1 MKNRKNYV
9 SIIMN
14 CHNGERFLSESLDSV
29 IKQSFKNWEL
39 IFYDN
44 RSLDNS
50 KKIFKS
56 FKDKRFKYFKS
67 KKFLKLYAARNE
79 AIKKTKGAY
88 ICFLDTDDTWHRNKL
103 KYQIKYFK
111 NKKCKILYSKFFIKN
126 LTDQKTY
133 LNYTNNLPF
142 GNITK
147 ALLSN
152 YKIGILTCM
161 IEKNIFKK
169 HKFNS
174 NYQIIGDFDF
184 FLNLSLKYY
193 IFSLNK
199 PLACYKHHSKNL
211 SSSRLDLYLTEL
223 YRWLK
228 INKNKYSK
236 FNLISV
242 RILIVK
248 IALKLILK
256 KIKGCFF

>member
-1 MKNRKNYV
+1 
-9 SIIMN
+9 
-14 CHNGERFLSESLDSV
+14 
-29 IKQSFKNWEL
+29 
-39 IFYDN
+39 
-44 RSLDNS
+44 
-50 KKIFKS
+50 
-56 FKDKRFKYFKS
+56 
-67 KKFLKLYAARNE
+67 
-79 AIKKTKGAY
+79 
-88 ICFLDTDDTWHRNKL
+88 
-103 KYQIKYFK
+103 
-111 NKKCKILYSKFFIKN
+111 
-126 LTDQKTY
+126 
-133 LNYTNNLPF
+133 
-142 GNITK
+142 
-147 ALLSN
+147 
-152 YKIGILTCM
+152 M

-199 PLACYKHHSKNL
+199 PLDCYKHHSKNL